1 MHHRKVLLLI
11 LDGWGLTDQTQ
22 YSAIAHA
29 KTPFID
35 SLYQK
40 YPHTSL
46 EASGKSVGLPP
57 GQMGNSEVGHI
68 HIGAGRVIPQSLVRI
83 NQAIESGELAHNQA
97 LLAAFDYAK
106 KQQKAVHFIGLVSD
120 GGVHSHIDHLKAL
133 CSIAKENGIEQLFIH
148 AFTDGRDTDPHSG
161 LGFLNDLVAHTKQTT
176 GQLASIMGRYY
187 AMDRDQR
194 WERTKIAY
202 DALVHGKGLLTS
214 DWQEVIK
221 QTYSQGITDEFIKP
235 ILVTHQ
241 DGRPLACIR
250 PGDVVLCF
258 NFRTD
263 RSRQLTQ
270 VLTQVLPPILGIEPM
285 SLYYLTLTVYDET
298 FQGVSSIF
306 DKAQLVNTLGEVLSK
321 YEKTQLRIAETEKYP
336 HVTYFFSGGREE
348 PFVGEQRI
356 LCPSPKVSTYDQQPE
371 MAAWDITAQAISI
384 LESQTYDF
392 IGINFANPDMVG
404 HTGNWQATIKAC
416 EVVDT
421 CVEKLINM
429 ALKRDYLTLI
439 VADHGNAE
447 QMLTQTGSPYTAHT
461 TNLVPCILVDKHFN
475 KPLQPGTLADLAPT
489 ILQCIGIPIPAEMD
503 GTPLFSL
510 Q

>member
-46 EASGKSVGLPP
+46 EASGRSVGLPP
-57 GQMGNSEVGHI
+57 SQMGNSEVGHM

-83 NQAIESGELAHNQA
+83 NQAIDSGELAHNPA

-106 KQQKAVHFIGLVSD
+106 KQQKAVHFLGLVSD

-133 CSIAKENGIEQLFIH
+133 CSYAQDQGIDKLFIH
-148 AFTDGRDTDPHSG
+148 AFADGRDADPHSG
-161 LGFLNDLVAHTKQTT
+161 LGFLSDLVAYTQQTT

-194 WERTKIAY
+194 WERTKVAY
-202 DALVHGKGLLTS
+202 DALVHGKGLLIS
-214 DWQEVIK
+214 DWQEAIK
-221 QTYSQGITDEFIKP
+221 QTYSQGISDEFIQP
-235 ILVTHQ
+235 IIVTHQ
-241 DGRPLACIR
+241 DRRPLACIR

-270 VLTQVLPPILGIEPM
+270 VLTQAPPSILGMESL
-285 SLYYLTLTVYDET
+285 SLYYLTLTIYDET
-298 FQGVSSIF
+298 FQGVSSLF
-306 DKAQLVNTLGEVLSK
+306 DRAQLVNTLGEVLSK
-321 YEKTQLRIAETEKYP
+321 HGKTQLRIAETEKYP

-348 PFVGEQRI
+348 PFAGEQRI

-384 LESQTYDF
+384 LESQTHDF

-416 EVVDT
+416 EVVDA
-421 CVEKLINM
+421 CVEKLVNL
-429 ALKRDYLTLI
+429 ALERDYITWI

-447 QMLTQTGSPYTAHT
+447 QMLTQAGSAYTAHT
-461 TNLVPCILVDKHFN
+461 TNLVPCILVDKHLN
-475 KPLQPGTLADLAPT
+475 KSLQPGKLADLAPT
-489 ILQCIGIPIPAEMD
+489 ILQCMGIPIPAEMD
-503 GTPLFSL
+503 GIPLFKL
-510 Q
+510 H